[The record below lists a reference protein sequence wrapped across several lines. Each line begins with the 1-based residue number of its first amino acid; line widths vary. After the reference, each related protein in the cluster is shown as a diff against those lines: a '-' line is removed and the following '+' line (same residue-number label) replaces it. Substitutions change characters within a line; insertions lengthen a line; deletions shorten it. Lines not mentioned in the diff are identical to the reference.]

1 MWHGYD
7 LLDEGPARR
16 EWDRCLVFLSPGG
29 TDAQAPRYT
38 RDVRGTRDLPGMA
51 IVTTHLMWQV
61 AREFDLTTKKF
72 VEGGFETTKA
82 EKCDVGFRTRDE
94 VINHDV
100 LIIITR

>member
-1 MWHGYD
+1 MPAEPARGRTTRSLHSWLAFLSGD
-7 LLDEGPARR
+7 DDNLKKETPEGPK
-16 EWDRCLVFLSPGG
+16 
-29 TDAQAPRYT
+29 
-38 RDVRGTRDLPGMA
+38 DVRA
-51 IVTTHLMWQV
+51 VA